1 MLREKG
7 LIKYCV
13 LPSQRLYHPVLQ
25 FCCNDNERK
34 SDVEC
39 DHETVSKS
47 ALLGTWVIDEVRLG
61 VQKSYE
67 VIEIFEV
74 YEYAV
79 RHDDT
84 HTDQGVLF
92 VENVVTF

>member
-1 MLREKG
+1 MLPFR
-7 LIKYCV
+7 
-13 LPSQRLYHPVLQ
+13 
-25 FCCNDNERK
+25 CNDRLLFCLSKSCATERN
-34 SDVEC
+34 SDGEC
-39 DHETVSKS
+39 EHETVAER
-47 ALLGTWVIDEVRLG
+47 ALIGTWVIDEVRLA